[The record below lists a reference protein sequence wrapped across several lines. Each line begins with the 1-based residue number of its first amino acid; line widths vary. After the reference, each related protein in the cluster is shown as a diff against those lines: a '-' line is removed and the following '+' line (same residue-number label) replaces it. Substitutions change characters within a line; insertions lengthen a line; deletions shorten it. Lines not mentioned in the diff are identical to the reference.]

1 MTNPDAPSESIH
13 PQSHRQETEAE
24 VNRYRERVEQL
35 FRIAKA
41 QASEIASE
49 RRKRARAERRLQQ
62 SRDRLRRAR
71 SRTRREIEES
81 WGAKIAL
88 ERDERIRAEQR
99 LEDYR
104 LQLDETKNK
113 LDQTYTTKWLSE
125 VFDTPQSAEQELYE
139 ERQQRRKAEKEIQK
153 LHLQLKEKEAE
164 IKQLRREKR
173 DASIFNK
180 PPVDQRIT
188 DEKDR
193 RRAAQKEAKNLKRKL
208 KRTSRELNSLRRDY
222 RKRGKRT
229 SQKGI
234 NGRLSPYQLVE
245 SLLPNLTLARS
256 SVAHLSDSSA
266 SKQIFDDLQKLN
278 DQPQSV
284 RGDRMGSAEP
294 WIELRPNPT
303 PTERIYYRPTKG
315 KSRYIV
321 LLGNKNS
328 QDTDIDWLK
337 RNRYKA

>member
-1 MTNPDAPSESIH
+1 MTNPDASVDTTHSLLHLKEA
-13 PQSHRQETEAE
+13 ETE
-24 VNRYRERVEQL
+24 RYRERVEQL

-71 SRTRREIEES
+71 DRSRSDIDEL

-88 ERDERIRAEQR
+88 ERDRRMRAEQR
-99 LEDYR
+99 LDACR
-104 LQLDETKNK
+104 LQLHETEEK
-113 LDQTYTTKWLSE
+113 LDRAHRTKWLSE
-125 VFDTPQSAEQELYE
+125 VFDTPPSAEQELE
-139 ERQQRRKAEKEIQK
+139 AERQERLKAEKATQR
-153 LHLQLKEKEAE
+153 LQLQLKEKEAE

-173 DASIFNK
+173 TLLTFNK
-180 PPVDQRIT
+180 PLASQKVVEEQAM
-188 DEKDR
+188 R
-193 RRAAQKEAKNLKRKL
+193 RTAQKEAKNAKRKL
-208 KRTSRELNSLRRDY
+208 RHVSRALNSLRHEHSRC
-222 RKRGKRT
+222 GKRT
-229 SQKGI
+229 SVHTL
-234 NGRLSPYQLVE
+234 NGSIDPHQLFSALLSNITLVRD
-245 SLLPNLTLARS
+245 SA
-256 SVAHLSDSSA
+256 AHLSDSPA